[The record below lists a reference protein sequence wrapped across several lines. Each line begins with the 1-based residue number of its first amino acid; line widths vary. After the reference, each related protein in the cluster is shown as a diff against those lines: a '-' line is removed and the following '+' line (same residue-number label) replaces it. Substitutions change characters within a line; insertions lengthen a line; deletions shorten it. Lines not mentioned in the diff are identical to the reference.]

1 MARVRFFAQA
11 RDAAGVRDAEIGGAT
26 VGDVLTSAVAAYG
39 EAFGS
44 VLAVSAVWLNGEQAD
59 PGDPVAADD
68 ELAILPP
75 VSGGG
80 R

>member
-11 RDAAGVRDAEIGGAT
+11 RDAAGVRDAEIAGAT
-26 VGDVLTSAVAAYG
+26 VAEVLGSAVATYG
-39 EAFGS
+39 ETFGR
-44 VLAVSAVWLNGEQAD
+44 VLSVSAIWLNGEQAD
-59 PGDPVAADD
+59 PGDPVATDD